1 MRFVIVGGDA
11 AGMSAA
17 SRAKRRMPSAE
28 VTVFEQGYDV
38 SYSACGMP
46 YSIADP
52 ERSMQELVV
61 REARAFREK
70 QGVNVQLGCRV
81 EGIDPGKGLVYGVT
95 QDGESFERSYDKLLL
110 ATGAS
115 AIRPELPG
123 FDLPGVEVLKSL
135 EHGRR
140 IKDYLARNRVRRAI
154 LVGMGYI
161 NLEMAESL
169 RTLGIDVAMVKPGP
183 ELLPWMDR
191 SLAGRVQEEL
201 DQNGIE
207 LYPGWRIQRIE
218 SRAER
223 LHVLCEEGALSGD
236 FVLVG
241 VGVQPNSQLA
251 VDAGLELGPE
261 GSIAADRTMRTSD
274 PNIFAAGDCADAYHV
289 VTGGKTFIP
298 LALRANRSGW
308 AAGDNACGGDV
319 RLDGVAGTSVFRV
332 LGLEVAA
339 TGINSDQAREHGFD
353 PAGVSIQSR
362 SRAHGHPGSRTI
374 RVFLTGDRRSGR
386 LLGAQMVGGEGVAHR
401 INAVAVA
408 LHAGMDVEAFSQT
421 DLAYAPPF
429 GPVWDPLLTA
439 ARQLLKKLEQ
449 ENP

>member
-17 SRAKRRMPSAE
+17 SRAKRIVPQAE

-46 YSIADP
+46 YSIANP
-52 ERSMQELVV
+52 ERSMRELVV
-61 REARAFREK
+61 REASAFRDK
-70 QGVNVQLGCRV
+70 QGVDVQLGCRV
-81 EGIDPGKGLVYGVT
+81 QGIDPGAGRVFGT
-95 QDGESFERSYDKLLL
+95 TSEGQAFEREYDKLLL

-115 AIRPELPG
+115 AIRPDLPG

-140 IKDYLARNRVRRAI
+140 IKDYLARHRVRRAI

-169 RTLGIDVAMVKPGP
+169 RTLGIEVAMVKPGP

-191 SLAGRVQEEL
+191 SLAGMVQGELEEH
-201 DQNGIE
+201 GVE
-207 LYPGWRIQRIE
+207 LYPGWGIQRIE

-251 VDAGLELGPE
+251 ADAGLELGPE
-261 GSIAADRTMRTSD
+261 RAIAVDRSLRTND

-298 LALRANRSGW
+298 LALRANRAGR
-308 AAGDNACGGDV
+308 AAGDNACGGAV

-332 LGLEVAA
+332 LGLEVAT
-339 TGINSDQAREHGFD
+339 TGINTDEAREHGFD
-353 PAGVSIQSR
+353 PAEISIASR

-374 RVFLTGDRRSGR
+374 RVAMTGDRRSGR
-386 LLGAQMVGGEGVAHR
+386 LLGAQMVGAEGVAHR
-401 INAVAVA
+401 INAAAVA

-439 ARQLLKKLEQ
+439 ARQLLKKLRA
-449 ENP
+449 